1 MKNISQLDKAFS
13 DYVTRLKAKLEEA
26 QLHATEYMLEEA
38 KERIEIPSEARNT
51 QQFVDYSN
59 SIKMRKPETQG
70 NTTISKTTL
79 LHQIQKRNRHQNQKK
94 NVH

>member
-38 KERIEIPSEARNT
+38 KERMERTGDTYVEDAGR
-51 QQFVDYSN
+51 
-59 SIKMRKPETQG
+59 G
-70 NTTISKTTL
+70 
-79 LHQIQKRNRHQNQKK
+79 
-94 NVH
+94 